1 MTGMAG
7 MAGMTGMTGMTGMAG
22 MTGMTG
28 MNREARDDRDDQ
40 DDGMT
45 GNGMQIID
53 QAYMSMYVSIHPHT
67 YICTCPPTSS
77 TPTVCQRRDLY
88 RKFEVEDEGL
98 VKKSR
103 RP

>member
-1 MTGMAG
+1 
-7 MAGMTGMTGMTGMAG
+7 MAG

-28 MNREARDDRDDQ
+28 MNREARDDRDDR

-67 YICTCPPTSS
+67 
-77 TPTVCQRRDLY
+77 
-88 RKFEVEDEGL
+88 
-98 VKKSR
+98 
-103 RP
+103 